1 LFVIGVDENGLG
13 PVLGPLVVTGVGL
26 SLSRYA
32 PDRHGAL
39 GRELGIDDSK
49 ATAAFGKVGRAEGLA
64 LAVFEALW
72 GSVPGHVDELF
83 ARLLRRPLAELQGA
97 CPGSTRPQCWA
108 AEVALPCFG
117 GDVQAGRDTLA
128 GLAARGIRVCFAQ
141 SEAVCTSDLNRR
153 LERGQSRVE
162 VDLEAMELL
171 LCDAR
176 AALAE
181 ELVAICG
188 MVGGI
193 RNYPERFR
201 HFRRDAVAPR
211 RTQAQGLAYAVE
223 GVGRVT
229 FEIDADQRHLPV
241 ALASM
246 IGKYVRELWMERQNA
261 FYRPH
266 FAAAAD
272 VSGYH
277 DPVTRRFIEASA
289 QLRGE
294 LAIADACFVRR
305 SAKDERQ
312 KNQLPLF
319 G

>member
-26 SLSRYA
+26 AVARYA
-32 PDRHGAL
+32 KDRHGAL

-49 ATAAFGKVGRAEGLA
+49 STAAFGKVARAEGLA

-72 GSVPGHVDELF
+72 GTLPRDVDALF
-83 ARLLRRPLAELQGA
+83 ARLLRRPLSTLKAP
-97 CPGSTRPQCWA
+97 CPQSTRPQCWSA
-108 AEVALPCFG
+108 PLPLPCFG
-117 GDVQAGRDTLA
+117 GDVEEGRATLA
-128 GLAARGIRVCFAQ
+128 GLAARGVHVRFAQ
-141 SEAVCTSDLNRR
+141 SEAVCTSELNQR
-153 LERGQSRVE
+153 LARGQSRVE

-176 AALAE
+176 TQLGE

-201 HFRRDAVAPR
+201 HFTRDAVKPR
-211 RTQAQGLAYAVE
+211 RTTAHGLAYDVADI
-223 GVGRVT
+223 GRVS
-229 FEIDADQRHLPV
+229 FEIDADQGHLPV
-241 ALASM
+241 AFASM

-266 FAAAAD
+266 LAAAAD

-277 DPVTRRFIEASA
+277 DPLTRRFIDASRA
-289 QLRGE
+289 LRTE
-294 LAIADACFVRR
+294 LAIDDACFVRR
-305 SAKDERQ
+305 SAKDERS
-312 KNQLPLF
+312 KLQLPLF
-319 G
+319 